1 MGRFLS
7 RFMKPIQMQ
16 AGILFLLPILAFAG
30 QQPLSTPPQAMSAN
44 DLVRRAVE
52 NELKPEGNSQHF
64 TYRDQKLKENGSR
77 ETKQMISTSQGVM
90 LGRII
95 AINDKPLDAQQ
106 RQKEDQRLQRLLD
119 DPSQLTAKKKEQV
132 EDDERVRK
140 MVGALPDAFIF
151 EYAGSEQGKTGEI
164 KVLKFHPNPNFDPPT
179 RELQVYQ
186 GMEGT
191 MKIAVPQN
199 HIVLLEAKLFRQVN
213 FGWGILGHLNP
224 GGQFIIEQSAI
235 TPEHWDLTHMKLNFT
250 GKALFF
256 KTINIQEDEWTSD
269 YREVPPLSIAEAI
282 QKLKQSD
289 PEIAVNG
296 SVHSQH

>member
-1 MGRFLS
+1 M
-7 RFMKPIQMQ
+7 P
-16 AGILFLLPILAFAG
+16 
-30 QQPLSTPPQAMSAN
+30 AN
-44 DLVRRAVE
+44 DLVRLAVQ
-52 NELKPEGNSQHF
+52 NELKPESSTQHF
-64 TYRDQKLKENGSR
+64 MYRDVKLKDNGTR
-77 ETKQMISTSQGVM
+77 ETKQMISTGQGMM

-95 AINDKPLDAQQ
+95 AIDGKPLNAQQ

-119 DPSQLTAKKKEQV
+119 DPSQLEAKKKAQA
-132 EDDERVRK
+132 EDDQRVRK

-151 EYAGSEQGKTGEI
+151 EYAGSEQDKSGEV
-164 KVLKFHPNPNFDPPT
+164 KVLRFHPNPNYDPPT

-199 HIVLLEAKLFRQVN
+199 RIVLQEAKLFRPVN

-224 GGQFIIEQSAI
+224 GGEFIIQQSEI
-235 TPEHWDLTHMKLNFT
+235 TPQHWDLTHMKLNFT

-269 YREVPPLSIAEAI
+269 YQEVPPLSIAQAI
-282 QKLKQSD
+282 QKLKQAD
-289 PEIAVNG
+289 TEIAING
-296 SVHSQH
+296 GANSR